1 MVSKIVFF
9 SKTVKLILTVENDT
23 IVIFLIKKKTKLD
36 YMHYVILKLTI
47 QSIVRRS
54 IILECR
60 TMGWHWESRKFN
72 LSLFIWLFSKVPM
85 QFGNAKYAAKTT
97 WLLIFL
103 CMSHNHKH

>member
-1 MVSKIVFF
+1 MASKIVFF

-23 IVIFLIKKKTKLD
+23 IVIFLIKKKTKLE

-60 TMGWHWESRKFN
+60 TMG
-72 LSLFIWLFSKVPM
+72 
-85 QFGNAKYAAKTT
+85 
-97 WLLIFL
+97 
-103 CMSHNHKH
+103 